1 MRGGDSVIIN
11 PSGRLVSISGGIN
24 TPAIYELKDNEKLI
38 DLVNLAQGFS
48 ISATD
53 TMFIYDS
60 KGNMERVL
68 SEEIA
73 LKELNHGDSIKIPL
87 FSPITKKTLTVT
99 IDGAVKKPGKYSF
112 VEGTTLHQIIDE
124 AGGYTKDAYPYGASL
139 FRKKVAEIQEE
150 AFDKTYAS
158 IITFLASN
166 GGART
171 ASVSSLYKLTTY
183 TR

>member
-1 MRGGDSVIIN
+1 MRSGDSVIIN
-11 PSGRLVSISGGIN
+11 PSRRLVSISGGIN

-53 TMFIYDS
+53 AMFIYDS

-87 FSPITKKTLTVT
+87 FSPITKKTLTVK
-99 IDGAVKKPGKYSF
+99 IDGAVKRPGTYSF
-112 VEGTTLHQIIDE
+112 VEGSTLHQIIAE
-124 AGGYTKDAYPYGASL
+124 AGGYTKMHTLMELHYL
-139 FRKKVAEIQEE
+139 ERKLQK
-150 AFDKTYAS
+150 FNK
-158 IITFLASN
+158 
-166 GGART
+166 RH
-171 ASVSSLYKLTTY
+171 LTKPMPV
-183 TR
+183 